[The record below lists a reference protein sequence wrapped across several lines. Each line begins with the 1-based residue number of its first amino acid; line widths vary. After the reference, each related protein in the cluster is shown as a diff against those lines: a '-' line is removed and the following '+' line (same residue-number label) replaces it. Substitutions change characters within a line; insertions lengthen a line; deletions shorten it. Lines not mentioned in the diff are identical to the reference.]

1 MPYVR
6 HFRQRKQTE
15 ARLQESPPLEA
26 AGAVTKLRP

>member
-6 HFRQRKQTE
+6 HLRQRKQTE
-15 ARLQESPPLEA
+15 ARLRDSPRLEA